1 MTDASKQTSPN
12 ELPVLIVGAGIGGLA
27 VALALARHGY
37 RSLLLERAPQLSEVG
52 AGIQLGPN
60 AFNVFD
66 YLGIGSE
73 AREVAVFID
82 NLKLGDALSGETVV
96 EIPLQEKFRHRF
108 GNPYAVLHRGQ
119 LHGVLLNAARS
130 NDLIEIRSS
139 ACVGDYEQDGAGV
152 VALLENEQEPVH
164 GSALV
169 GCDGLWSNIRQ
180 RIVGDGAPRVSGHST
195 YRAVIPREDMPTDL
209 QINAATLWAGPK
221 CHIVHYPLSD
231 WKLFNLVVTYH
242 NEAPEP
248 VAGAA
253 VEADEVRRGFQAVTP
268 RIKRLIDR
276 SEDWKLWVLCDREP
290 VANWSESRVTLVGDA
305 AHPMMQY
312 FAQGACMALED
323 AVCLADA
330 VALSEGDFE
339 LAFKRYQEARVL
351 RTARVQLQSRAIG
364 DYIYHPS
371 GVAADLRNAEMR
383 SRTDEDWY
391 RSLDWLYG
399 HNPSLF
405 PTAALERPPNNNE
418 SNSAQLPDDS
428 VR

>member
-1 MTDASKQTSPN
+1 MTDTSKQTSPN

-139 ACVGDYEQDGAGV
+139 ACVGDYKQDGAGV

-418 SNSAQLPDDS
+418 SNSAWLPDDS